1 MDVSKLPSP
10 HRIVIGA
17 TAHAAL
23 AERLRAVRGDLEI
36 RGKPYTDVT
45 ADDLSWA
52 DTYMGFK
59 RPPLPTMGS
68 VRWVHCTG
76 AGVDAW
82 LSPTE
87 LSRDVLLTRTSESFG
102 PYIAEWAI
110 ARALAVR
117 QHLLDLAEAQRR
129 HEWKP
134 REPGYVRGS
143 RAVVVG
149 TGDIGSSV
157 ARLFSALGAEVHGVS
172 RSGRGDPDVFAAT
185 SNVSELRS
193 LAATADWLIVTVP
206 LTPET
211 RGLISREVMSA
222 CRGAVLMNAGRGA
235 TVDEAAIPEALDAG
249 WLAGAILDVFT
260 VEPLPAD
267 SPLWDHPRVM
277 ISPHSSGP
285 TTVDGAIDGFLEC
298 LSEIE
303 RGQMPGRAVDRDRG
317 Y

>member
-1 MDVSKLPSP
+1 MDVNRLPSP
-10 HRIVIGA
+10 HRVVIGA

-23 AERLRAVRGDLEI
+23 AERLRAARGDLEI

-45 ADDLSWA
+45 ANDLSWA

-59 RPPLPTMGS
+59 RPPLPTMGN

-87 LSRDVLLTRTSESFG
+87 LPRDVLLTRTSESFG

-129 HEWKP
+129 HEWRP

-143 RAVVVG
+143 RAVIVG

-172 RSGRGDPDVFAAT
+172 RSGRGDRDVFTAT
-185 SNVSELRS
+185 SNVSALRS

-206 LTPET
+206 LTSES
-211 RGLISREVMSA
+211 RGLISRDVMSA

-285 TTVDGAIDGFLEC
+285 TTIDGAIDGFLEC
-298 LSEIE
+298 LGEIE
-303 RGQMPGRAVDRDRG
+303 RGQTPGRAVDRDRG